1 MKIAII
7 GVGNLGLSIAKGI
20 IKSGLAEVLYLSDK
34 YTDRL
39 QQFASEKVIITSD
52 NIEAIDKSDIV
63 IFSVQPAHIG
73 AIMDEV
79 KSNISSKHTVMSTIA
94 GYSIDKMAT
103 VLGQNIPIIRVMPN
117 TAISVGKSM
126 TCLSSNKRGEKSIAI
141 AKSIFD
147 AVGHTLVIPEHQMQA
162 ATVICASGTAFWMR
176 LIRATMQGAIQLGFE
191 SQEAQQLA
199 MYTCNGAAE
208 LLIASGNHPEAEIDR
223 VTTPAGCTIR
233 GLNEMEN
240 QGMSTAL
247 VQGIVASFEKISRI
261 KEKQL

>member
-20 IKSGLAEVLYLSDK
+20 IKSGQAEALYLSDK

-39 QQFASEKVIITSD
+39 QELASKKVFVTSD
-52 NIEAIDKSDIV
+52 NIEAIKNADIV
-63 IFSVQPAHIG
+63 IFSVQPGHIG
-73 AIMDEV
+73 AIMDGV
-79 KSNISSKHTVMSTIA
+79 KEHITPKHTVMSTIA
-94 GYSIDKMAT
+94 GYNIEKMAS
-103 VLGQNIPIIRVMPN
+103 VLGEDVPIIRVMPN

-126 TCLSSNKRGEKSIAI
+126 TCLSSNKKGGESIAI

-199 MYTCNGAAE
+199 MYTCSGAAE

-247 VQGIVASFEKISRI
+247 VQGVLASFEKINEL
-261 KEKQL
+261 KKG